1 MATLLDT
8 NDAMVWAE
16 EFCRIFEVYVVH
28 TSTDLTNAPRH
39 FVDEGTMVG
48 WFANAMA
55 VAESAGRKAMCPH
68 PPEEQI
74 MLADDL
80 SSCRKCGEVFVE
92 PSG

>member
-16 EFCRIFEVYVVH
+16 EFCRIFDGQIIRQH
-28 TSTDLTNAPRH
+28 TWSDIEGEINA
-39 FVDEGTMVG
+39 GTMVG